1 MAKRVTVVVNLF
13 AGPGAGKTTTA
24 MEISA
29 ELKKRG
35 INLEYVQEYAK
46 ELVYAER
53 FDLLKDQEHVTDTQY
68 QRLDVLR
75 NKVDVIITDSP
86 VLLGLVYG
94 KGRISEDYQRKIRG
108 YHDSFDNFNL
118 FIERGKDY
126 QQSGRLESREEAV
139 QKDNEIVQ
147 MLKENNVFY
156 GTYRHDTV
164 DKLMDNIQSHIEKL
178 RNEPPTKPKENYM
191 PNEKTKKPSW
201 KKIVVPTDWRQKEYD
216 KISFYRIGRE
226 GGELDG
232 YVFSQAKAMI
242 NTDDVV
248 TVRYGN
254 PAKEEKVICDRIIVR
269 ADSTITLKKG
279 TEQKKITGKELASL
293 LSRCLETNIQRKRSG
308 SAESKADTQKSKE
321 KATERKFEPLE
332 NISSEMRDTLTGTFQ
347 EDIYSY
353 EGKQV
358 FLSDVSGKYIVADND
373 DIEFTDEGELVLK
386 KRAQG
391 EKAYRAEQGE
401 KVIFESESD
410 AIISLIGGS
419 SRTYD
424 MMSDE
429 DKNNVD
435 AAYAALMR
443 ETDREYY
450 DSLPS
455 KEVFSKEYLIKKN
468 WAKYQNYKNDKAYEK
483 NTPYP
488 LRDKQIF
495 VCWKFVYYNE
505 NGEPYVKPQKVPFS
519 PHYDGRAK
527 SGSRDGSHVKTWG
540 TFDEA
545 CKAVDKFGY
554 DGVGIMFG
562 NGVMGV
568 DIDGCIKDGKITDE
582 AKDIITRLNSYTEYS
597 PSGTGVHT
605 LCFGSIPKGSR
616 NDSIGLE
623 MYPSGRFFTLTGH
636 RYENYARMAKKADTQ
651 PVLDEIYNENFAG
664 REIPQKITSFVGE
677 NEEESFTSK
686 EIVDKLLSA
695 PKMSG
700 KFKRICQGLPPYV
713 WDAAKEK
720 WTDKLDSNFL
730 KVDGTPDT
738 SKLDY
743 AFCKMLVFYRA
754 TSSQIDEIYRAQDT
768 KNAVE
773 GLTVE
778 GGGLAR
784 DKWDR
789 QQGSATYGE
798 YVIKNA
804 FRGVTALYDENT
816 AKDYARGFAE
826 RKKTN
831 VNEME

>member
-1 MAKRVTVVVNLF
+1 M
-13 AGPGAGKTTTA
+13 
-24 MEISA
+24 
-29 ELKKRG
+29 
-35 INLEYVQEYAK
+35 
-46 ELVYAER
+46 
-53 FDLLKDQEHVTDTQY
+53 
-68 QRLDVLR
+68 
-75 NKVDVIITDSP
+75 
-86 VLLGLVYG
+86 
-94 KGRISEDYQRKIRG
+94 
-108 YHDSFDNFNL
+108 
-118 FIERGKDY
+118 
-126 QQSGRLESREEAV
+126 
-139 QKDNEIVQ
+139 
-147 MLKENNVFY
+147 
-156 GTYRHDTV
+156 
-164 DKLMDNIQSHIEKL
+164 
-178 RNEPPTKPKENYM
+178 
-191 PNEKTKKPSW
+191 
-201 KKIVVPTDWRQKEYD
+201 
-216 KISFYRIGRE
+216 
-226 GGELDG
+226 
-232 YVFSQAKAMI
+232 
-242 NTDDVV
+242 
-248 TVRYGN
+248 
-254 PAKEEKVICDRIIVR
+254 
-269 ADSTITLKKG
+269 
-279 TEQKKITGKELASL
+279 
-293 LSRCLETNIQRKRSG
+293 
-308 SAESKADTQKSKE
+308 
-321 KATERKFEPLE
+321 
-332 NISSEMRDTLTGTFQ
+332 GTFQ

-358 FLSDVSGKYIVADND
+358 FLSDVSGKYIVADNN
-373 DIEFTDEGELVLK
+373 DIEFTDEGELVFK
-386 KRAQG
+386 KRALE
-391 EKAYRAEQGE
+391 EKAHRAAQGE
-401 KVIFESESD
+401 KVIFSD
-410 AIISLIGGS
+410 ENEAIISLIGGS

-429 DKNNVD
+429 DKNGVD
-435 AAYAALMR
+435 AAYVALMK

-455 KEVFSKEYLIKKN
+455 KEAFAKEYLIKKN

-545 CKAVDKFGY
+545 CKAVDKYGY

-562 NGVMGV
+562 GGVMGV

-582 AKDIITRLNSYTEYS
+582 ANSIITRLNSYTEYS

-616 NDSIGLE
+616 NDKIGLE

-636 RYENYARMAKKADTQ
+636 RYGNYMKMAKKSEVQ
-651 PVLDEIYNENFAG
+651 PVIDEIYNENFSM
-664 REIPQKITSFVGE
+664 REAPQKVTSFVGE
-677 NEEESFTSK
+677 TEEASFTSK

-700 KFKRICQGLPPYV
+700 KFKRICQGLAPYV

-720 WTDKLDSNFL
+720 WTDKLDENFL

-754 TSSQIDEIYRAQDT
+754 TASQIDEIYRAQDP

-789 QQGSATYGE
+789 QQGSSTYGE

-804 FRGVTALYDENT
+804 FRGVTALYDEST

-831 VNEME
+831 LNEME

>member
-1 MAKRVTVVVNLF
+1 MAKSRTVVVNLF
-13 AGPGAGKTTTA
+13 AGPCAGKTTTA

-35 INLEYVQEYAK
+35 VNLEYVSEYAK

-53 FDLLKDQEHVTDTQY
+53 YDLLSDQEHVTDTQY
-68 QRLDVLR
+68 NRLDVLR
-75 NKVDVIITDSP
+75 DKVDVIITDSP
-86 VLLGLVYG
+86 VLLGLIYG
-94 KGRISEDYQRKIRG
+94 KGKISAEYEEKVKS
-108 YHDSFDNFNL
+108 YHESFDSFNL
-118 FIERGKDY
+118 FIERGEGY
-126 QQSGRLESREEAV
+126 QQSGRRENREEAV
-139 QKDNEIVQ
+139 EKDREIRQ
-147 MLKENNVFY
+147 MLKENDVYY

-164 DKLMDNIQSHIEKL
+164 GKLVDDIQTTL
-178 RNEPPTKPKENYM
+178 RKTQNKENGM

-201 KKIVVPTDWRQKEYD
+201 KKVLVPIEWRQKEYD
-216 KISFYRIGRE
+216 KVAFYKLGKE
-226 GGELDG
+226 AGELKG
-232 YVFSQAKAMI
+232 YVISQAKALLHT
-242 NTDDVV
+242 NETVK
-248 TVRYGN
+248 VRYGD
-254 PAKEEKVICDRIIVR
+254 PAKEENVLADRLIVR
-269 ADSTITLKKG
+269 ADAMITLKKG
-279 TEQKKITGKELASL
+279 DEQKKVTGKELSVALARSL
-293 LSRCLETNIQRKRSG
+293 EAHTQAK
-308 SAESKADTQKSKE
+308 SADNGKSKVNAPKTKE
-321 KATERKFEPLE
+321 KPSEAKFEPLE
-332 NISSEMRDTLTGTFQ
+332 SISKEMRDTLTGSFQ
-347 EDIYSY
+347 EDIYAA

-358 FLSDVSGKYIVADND
+358 FLSDVNGLYVVADND
-373 DIEFTDEGELVLK
+373 DMEFTDEGELVMK
-386 KRAQG
+386 KRALSEKAHRAAQG
-391 EKAYRAEQGE
+391 EK
-401 KVIFESESD
+401 VVFSSED
-410 AIISLIGGS
+410 EAIMALVGGN

-429 DKNNVD
+429 DKAGVD
-435 AAYAALMR
+435 VAYASLMK

-450 DSLPS
+450 DTLPS
-455 KEVFSKEYLIKKN
+455 KEAFAKDFLIKKN

-527 SGSRDGSHVKTWG
+527 SSSRDGSHVRTWG
-540 TFDEA
+540 NFEEA

-623 MYPSGRFFTLTGH
+623 IYPSGRFFTLTGH

-651 PVLDEIYNENFAG
+651 PVIDAIYNENFAG
-664 REIPQKITSFVGE
+664 REVPQKITSFVGE
-677 NEEESFTSK
+677 TEEESFSSK
-686 EIVDKLLSA
+686 EIVSKILSA

-700 KFKRICQGLPPYV
+700 KFKRLCQGLPPFV

-720 WTDKLDSNFL
+720 WTDKVDENFL
-730 KVDGTPDT
+730 KVDGTADT

-754 TSSQIDEIYRAQDT
+754 TGKQIDEIYRAQDT
-768 KNAVE
+768 NNKID

-789 QQGSATYGE
+789 QQGSVTYGE
-798 YVIKNA
+798 YVIGNA

-816 AKDYARGFAE
+816 AKDFARGFAN
-826 RKKTN
+826 RKKSIIN
-831 VNEME
+831 DME